1 MKRNGKFTILTLGC
15 SLLLLPLL
23 FAGPALAQCT
33 LTAGG
38 LDAALSS
45 CSGDD
50 LDCYVAAA
58 KKFPSC
64 SGNIAWQY
72 MMLFT
77 PSDPVAVQNAFIGA
91 VSDDY
96 ADLLANVIAEAD
108 QVIQAAETAGSQ
120 TASNEYPFGLGQEYG
135 Q

>member
-1 MKRNGKFTILTLGC
+1 MIRLKRRSFLWIGCILMC
-15 SLLLLPLL
+15 LL
-23 FAGPALAQCT
+23 FMTAGQSLAQCT
-33 LTAGG
+33 LTSGG
-38 LDAALSS
+38 LDAALSP

-77 PSDPVAVQNAFIGA
+77 PSDPVAVQKQFTDA

-96 ADLLANVIAEAD
+96 ADLLASVIAEAND
-108 QVIQAAETAGSQ
+108 VIDAAENAGSR
-120 TASNEYPFGLGQEYG
+120 TASNEYPFGQGETYG